1 MIIRKALGLWLLTW
15 GLFAGAYAQ
24 STLMQQAA
32 HMQELLNFADAIP
45 LYESALKTKLTEVE
59 KLQTQLQLAY
69 CYKQIRDTQNA
80 ERLYRTIFS
89 TGPEFTD
96 DDIKVYLHYAQVL
109 ASNGKHTESQAVWEQ
124 YNKLQADDQ
133 RGKAFARLYQN
144 VGKLSENANSY
155 QLEYLNLNTNKADFS
170 PVFHKNGLVFVSGR
184 GEGMGIRRIF
194 NWNKSAFLDL
204 YFLPELSA
212 IGATKA
218 RSLGSGNEATK
229 PPRSTRGLGA
239 DEYTEPTANDSRT
252 VGVYGNDQ
260 VNAGL
265 GYSEKPVSE
274 SDKFSKT
281 LNTKY
286 HEGPATFT
294 PDGSRVIFT
303 RNNFNNGS
311 YRESTDKVNKLK
323 LYTAEEHNGTWSNIQ
338 ELPFNDNE
346 FSTGHPSMTKD
357 GKWMYFVSD
366 MPGGFGGT
374 DVYVVSY
381 DNGKWGQPVNLGKTV
396 NTKGNEMFPFVDE
409 YDNLYFA
416 SDGHAGLGDLDL
428 FFVEIKDRKAV
439 SKVMNLGAPL
449 NSPKDDFGI
458 VTDGER
464 KSGFL
469 SSNRK
474 KGGADDDIYRFKR
487 DGPLYACRELAV
499 AVFDGQTKAL
509 LDSAQVSV
517 QVKGSQLIQKTT
529 DKTGTFS
536 ICLDENKDYTFAAT
550 RHGYV
555 PSTFRYSTRG
565 KADDAPSRL
574 EISLTPISLV
584 MAQHQAEQANKP
596 TVTPPA
602 NDTKPV
608 LPQQI
613 PKKSISRFR
622 GKVFAE
628 YDKQPLE
635 GVKVTF
641 RNECDGTTQEVVTGK
656 NGVYEFDMKGGCD
669 YTLEAIKENYG
680 RNVNK
685 IKKVPKRILP
695 EVVDVNLGLL
705 KEGDIIPIDNI
716 YYDFKKINLRPEAT
730 RELDKLATTL
740 KRYSAMNVEI
750 GSHTDSRG
758 DAEANRNL
766 SQSRAQAVVD
776 YLVKKGINRKRMVAV
791 GYGESQLVNEC
802 TDGVACT
809 EAEHQKNRRT
819 TLKVMRLN

>member
-24 STLMQQAA
+24 STLMQQAT

-45 LYESALKTKLTEVE
+45 LYESTLKTKLTEVE

-155 QLEYLNLNTNKADFS
+155 QLEFLNLNTSKADFS
-170 PVFHKNGLVFVSGR
+170 PVFYKNGLVFVSGR

-218 RSLGSGNEATK
+218 GSLGSGNEATK
-229 PPRSTRGLGA
+229 SPRNSRGLGA

-265 GYSEKPVSE
+265 GYGEKPASE

-381 DNGKWGQPVNLGKTV
+381 DNGKWGQPVNLGKTI

-517 QVKGSQLIQKTT
+517 QAKGGQLTQKTT

-536 ICLDENKDYTFAAT
+536 ICLDENKDYNFAAT
-550 RHGYV
+550 RRGYV
-555 PSTFRYSTRG
+555 PSTFGYSTRG
-565 KADDAPSRL
+565 KADEAPSRL
-574 EISLTPISLV
+574 EISLTPISLI
-584 MAQHQAEQANKP
+584 MAQQQAEQANKP
-596 TVTPPA
+596 TVTPPV

-613 PKKSISRFR
+613 PKKSTSRFR

-641 RNECDGTTQEVVTGK
+641 RNECDGTTQEVITGK

-685 IKKVPKRILP
+685 IKKVPKRTLP